1 MTPLEVM
8 AERESVYQL
17 LSQTTPENVNK
28 NFSAWTVDP
37 NTRSAFALELDDQVF
52 GFPPEFICV
61 LINLSCAHL
70 CARYPN
76 LNMQIYKPQQVKSL
90 YSGADEAYLNEIVQ
104 ISERKCKQYELAR
117 DSHNLLRWMQR
128 HLEPYRA
135 TVKVVDL
142 TMSWRS
148 GLALCALIHR
158 YRPELV

>member
-1 MTPLEVM
+1 VCISFSHKPRLKTLTRTSARGPLTPILGQ
-8 AERESVYQL
+8 RLPLNLTTWFSVSPFEFVYVL
-17 LSQTTPENVNK
+17 TCNV
-28 NFSAWTVDP
+28 SV
-37 NTRSAFALELDDQVF
+37 
-52 GFPPEFICV
+52 
-61 LINLSCAHL
+61 

-76 LNMQIYKPQQVKSL
+76 LNMQIYKPQQVKLL
-90 YSGADEAYLNEIVQ
+90 YSGANEAYLNEIVQ